1 MAEISITNKNLVSLS
16 NLLGEVTMPAMV
28 ARKNRNL
35 VKTIKES
42 IDSLAEQEKE
52 IAESLGGQVE
62 PNGTIDFSKAP
73 DMGKASSEFVTQRE
87 GLLNED
93 KAIIRESTDGSLKVL
108 YTDFLATWNGELK
121 PEYTDAY
128 NELMDQLEEL
138 VKE

>member
-73 DMGKASSEFVTQRE
+73 DMSKSSSEFVTQRE

-93 KAIIRESTDGSLKVL
+93 QSIIRESTEGSLQVL

>member
-73 DMGKASSEFVTQRE
+73 DMAKSSAEFIKQRE

-93 KAIIRESTDGSLKVL
+93 KSIIRETTDGSLKVL
-108 YTDFLATWNGELK
+108 YTDCLATWNGELK